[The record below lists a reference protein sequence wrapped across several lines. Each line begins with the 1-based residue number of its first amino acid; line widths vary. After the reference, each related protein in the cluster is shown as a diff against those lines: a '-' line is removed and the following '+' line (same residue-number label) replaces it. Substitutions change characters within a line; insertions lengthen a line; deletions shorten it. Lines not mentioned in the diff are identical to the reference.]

1 MNKSSIRL
9 TLSLTYLGN
18 GIWRLLTPHGNYWDL
33 NKDLSNFKFALAGLV
48 KKDINDAK
56 KDINDLLQTL
66 PGDHEQVEHLNSLSK

>member
-1 MNKSSIRL
+1 MNKSFIGL

-18 GIWRLLTPHGNYWDL
+18 GIWRLVTPHGNYWDL
-33 NKDLSNFKFALAGLV
+33 NKDLSNFKFALAGL
-48 KKDINDAK
+48 IK